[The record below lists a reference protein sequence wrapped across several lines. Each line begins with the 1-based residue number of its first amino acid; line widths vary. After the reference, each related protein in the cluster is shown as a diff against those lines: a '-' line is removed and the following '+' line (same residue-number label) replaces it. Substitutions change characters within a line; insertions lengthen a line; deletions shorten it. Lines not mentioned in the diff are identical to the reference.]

1 MAAETRS
8 GSTAEPVQ
16 WGKLVFIG
24 LMYMAQTFPSAF
36 VSSFIPSIFREQGLP
51 LENFWIFSLPLIP
64 YWLRWAVAPVVDTY
78 WIRSIGR
85 RKTWMIPCTL
95 LAVAAYASL
104 AFVQPSYTT
113 LNLIVVIL
121 FMKSVFTATQEV
133 AIDAYTVEN
142 VRPHERPKAAG
153 LNTTF
158 EAAGQMAALV
168 LLGVLV
174 DRYGWRVAAFA
185 AALLMLAF
193 LLPAFLRREPPPS
206 EAVERALRER
216 SLGMGGLFAPLVRF
230 LRRRDTWTLVPIY
243 VLGGLYT
250 GALFPMLGPFLIDQ
264 GYSLTQLGLIVGG
277 TLALGTVAGATVAGG
292 CVERVGARPM
302 AIILAILAIPSVL
315 PAVWLSYSGTTLAPA
330 ATIAVLFA
338 PTVVVATFYVVW
350 VSLRMRFASPL
361 QAGTDYATGAAVGRI
376 GQTLAAAAG
385 GPLAAF
391 LGWHGYFLV
400 LGVLGVLA
408 CAIIV
413 VSLKPLTVQIAA
425 RNERET
431 GEGDTPAASPP

>member
-1 MAAETRS
+1 MANAQE
-8 GSTAEPVQ
+8 GPEPAQ

-85 RKTWMIPCTL
+85 RKSWMIPCTL

-104 AFVQPSYTT
+104 AFIQPSQAT
-113 LNLIVVIL
+113 LNLIVVAL

-133 AIDAYTVEN
+133 AIDAYAVDN

-185 AALLMLAF
+185 AAVLMLLF
-193 LLPAFLRREPPPS
+193 LLPAFLRREALPS
-206 EAVERALRER
+206 EAVERTLRDR
-216 SLGMGGLFAPLVRF
+216 RPGPAGLFAPLVRF
-230 LRRRDTWTLVPIY
+230 LRRRDTWTLVPLY
-243 VLGGLYT
+243 LLGGLYT
-250 GALFPMLGPFLIDQ
+250 GALFPMLGPFLVDQ
-264 GYSLTQLGLIVGG
+264 GYSLSQLGLIIGG
-277 TLALGTVAGATVAGG
+277 TLALGTVVGATVAGAL
-292 CVERVGARPM
+292 VERVGAGRM
-302 AIILAILAIPSVL
+302 LVALAILAIPSVL
-315 PAVWLSYSGTTLAPA
+315 PAVWLAHSGATLTPL
-330 ATIAVLFA
+330 ATIAILFA
-338 PTVVVATFYVVW
+338 PTVVVATFYVVF
-350 VSLRMRFASPL
+350 VSLRLTFASPL
-361 QAGTDYATGAAVGRI
+361 QAGTDYATGAAVSRI
-376 GQTLAAAAG
+376 GQTLAAGAG

-391 LGWHGYFLV
+391 LGWNGYFWIIGG
-400 LGVLGVLA
+400 LGVVAAGALVATL
-408 CAIIV
+408 
-413 VSLKPLTVQIAA
+413 SRLKTEIAA
-425 RNERET
+425 RNAHET
-431 GEGDTPAASPP
+431 APATGPAAVS